1 MELILIVLLF
11 AACWLKIVS
20 SRHLHASITRKSRQI
35 HCISWHGAQVL
46 SNMLDHGMEPQAA
59 LDAPR
64 FSVAAV
70 NAAWGPACVAHSE
83 CAGLLLVAPL
93 DAAVTEYKTMA
104 CLAV

>member
-1 MELILIVLLF
+1 M
-11 AACWLKIVS
+11 
-20 SRHLHASITRKSRQI
+20 
-35 HCISWHGAQVL
+35 L

-83 CAGLLLVAPL
+83 YVACCYWQLVAL
-93 DAAVTEYKTMA
+93 VNASVI
-104 CLAV
+104 

>member
-1 MELILIVLLF
+1 M
-11 AACWLKIVS
+11 
-20 SRHLHASITRKSRQI
+20 
-35 HCISWHGAQVL
+35 L

-83 CAGLLLVAPL
+83 CAARCCWRLVAPL
-93 DAAVTEYKTMA
+93 HARVTWFD
-104 CLAV
+104 